1 MFYPGPA
8 GVTDCRPQ
16 GWPFGG
22 TLEETGSV
30 QRWPG
35 GVGTSEGH
43 LHLHQGLQ
51 KLPGPSRNKGA
62 VGSRRW
68 GQSTGQGPKQPP
80 LNCKSVCPSVHPVLL
95 SAFSS
100 GRIVKWLP
108 SSRKKHTAQMG
119 PRLRGTRSCG
129 PHSHPWAHPAP
140 SPSPACLQVHP
151 SHPPPPP
158 RKPLPHSTGTLEGPP
173 LLAPPAPTTSALPAS
188 ILPRGAPP
196 PLSSSCTQW
205 GPAGAPAPW
214 SVVLS
219 VASAQEGR
227 AQQAPAG
234 TSAELAGSLWPARPN
249 QGQLKSLPSGRFAP
263 LSAHPAPEG
272 QGALQQPGGTDSSQA
287 SLGTELSQ
295 VGVG

>member
-1 MFYPGPA
+1 
-8 GVTDCRPQ
+8 
-16 GWPFGG
+16 
-22 TLEETGSV
+22 
-30 QRWPG
+30 
-35 GVGTSEGH
+35 
-43 LHLHQGLQ
+43 
-51 KLPGPSRNKGA
+51 
-62 VGSRRW
+62 
-68 GQSTGQGPKQPP
+68 
-80 LNCKSVCPSVHPVLL
+80 
-95 SAFSS
+95 
-100 GRIVKWLP
+100 
-108 SSRKKHTAQMG
+108 MG

-129 PHSHPWAHPAP
+129 PLSHPWAHPAP

-188 ILPRGAPP
+188 ILPRGAPAPSLKHHPSWRP
-196 PLSSSCTQW
+196 PSTQPAAHSGGRLQPQLPGPWCCLSPVPRKD
-205 GPAGAPAPW
+205 G
-214 SVVLS
+214 
-219 VASAQEGR
+219 

-234 TSAELAGSLWPARPN
+234 TSDELAGSLWPALPN